1 MGGYS
6 QPLAQS
12 ERYPPHLCRSDR
24 GCGWTGTLLPR
35 PQGSGIDPVTPRLPH
50 QRRVTA
56 EDHDSVD
63 GATFAIAIT
72 SANPALRSD
81 PSRRRSSFCEGPVPG
96 AGAMEGFDSIPT
108 HSGPHLA
115 VTSLPVVLL
124 SPRET
129 NLTLCVPRYFC
140 EETYVLMHG
149 DPSWAGHGVLRR
161 LTLEPALPRC
171 TLKQKSFERDGLQ
184 QELPWALAAAKGSW
198 GNALPARTTADP
210 EWKVK
215 SSVEWHVHHRFI
227 NGCGCAVQLPAHA
240 GSSSIL

>member
-6 QPLAQS
+6 QALAQS
-12 ERYPPHLCRSDR
+12 ERYPPRLCRSDR
-24 GCGWTGTLLPR
+24 GCGRTGTLLPR

-56 EDHDSVD
+56 EDPDSVD

-108 HSGPHLA
+108 HSGPHFA

-124 SPRET
+124 SPERQISHFVSLGTFARKHMSWCMET
-129 NLTLCVPRYFC
+129 Q
-140 EETYVLMHG
+140 
-149 DPSWAGHGVLRR
+149 AGLGM
-161 LTLEPALPRC
+161 ESC
-171 TLKQKSFERDGLQ
+171 DG
-184 QELPWALAAAKGSW
+184 
-198 GNALPARTTADP
+198 
-210 EWKVK
+210 
-215 SSVEWHVHHRFI
+215 
-227 NGCGCAVQLPAHA
+227 
-240 GSSSIL
+240 